1 MKQIKNIFAKYIPAI
16 VFFGS
21 ILLIWELLIRT
32 GLISFYLLPKPSEII
47 SALINNWDV
56 IFPHV
61 IQTLIETIVGLILAI
76 FFGYSTAILLD
87 MSPRV
92 KKVIYPL
99 IITSQTIPMIA
110 LAPLLL
116 LWFGFGLTP
125 KVIIV
130 VLSCFFPITIATIG
144 GFAQI
149 DRDFTKLLQSMDA
162 SNWQTLW
169 FIKLPGSL
177 PQFFSGLKIAATYSV
192 TGAIVGEYVGGY
204 QGLGIYMQEVAHSH
218 VISLVFAA
226 ITITILLSLLL
237 FFLVMLIENI
247 TIPWNRVK

>member
-1 MKQIKNIFAKYIPAI
+1 MKQIKYLIAKYILTI

-21 ILLIWELLIRT
+21 ILLIWELVIRV
-32 GLISFYLLPKPSEII
+32 GLISFHLLPKPSEII
-47 SALINNWDV
+47 LALINNWDI
-56 IFPHV
+56 IFPQV
-61 IQTLIETIVGLILAI
+61 IQTLIETIIGLILAI
-76 FFGYSTAILLD
+76 FFGYITAILLD
-87 MSPRV
+87 MSTWV
-92 KKVIYPL
+92 KKVVYPL

-125 KVIIV
+125 KIIIV
-130 VLSCFFPITIATIG
+130 VLSCFFPITIATVG

-149 DRDFTKLLQSMDA
+149 DKDFTKLLQSMDA
-162 SNWQTLW
+162 SYWQTLW
-169 FIKLPGSL
+169 FVKLPGSL

-192 TGAIVGEYVGGY
+192 TAAIVGEYVGGY

-237 FFLVMLIENI
+237 FFLVMVIERV
-247 TIPWNRVK
+247 TIPWNKIK